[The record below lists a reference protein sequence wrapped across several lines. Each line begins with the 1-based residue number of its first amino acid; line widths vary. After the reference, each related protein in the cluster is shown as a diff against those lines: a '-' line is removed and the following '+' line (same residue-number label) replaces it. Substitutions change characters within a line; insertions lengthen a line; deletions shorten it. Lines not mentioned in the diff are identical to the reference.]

1 MAPPTTTT
9 TPCPTSGRWKPGCQD
24 FSGNSSVTNAFKS
37 IGKSVGNFV
46 SDSVRDTGRAIAA
59 TDRFFNKVDDDLGNI
74 DEIVEGATCLAMKA
88 VPPAGVI
95 CGAVPLLEQ
104 AAEEIEDRLG

>member
-1 MAPPTTTT
+1 M
-9 TPCPTSGRWKPGCQD
+9 
-24 FSGNSSVTNAFKS
+24 TNAFKS